1 MKMPSLRTLSMLL
14 ACAATLA
21 ISAPGARAAGP
32 VKLVAAENFY
42 GGIAQQIGGLQ
53 VEVTSVLNNPDQD
66 PHLFETSP
74 AVARQLADARIVIY
88 NGADYDP
95 WMVKMLAAAPKPN
108 RSVIVVADLVHAKS
122 GANPH
127 LWYDPATMPKVA
139 QAIAAALSK
148 ADPDH
153 ASDYAA
159 RLDSTRKALARVDAR
174 VKSMRT
180 KWAGTPV
187 TATEPVFGLMAQAL
201 GLQMRNA
208 DFQRA
213 VMNDTE
219 PSARDIAAFE
229 DDLRQHKVKALIVNK
244 QVSDNLTRRLIGI
257 AQKAKVPVV
266 PVTETQPADTTFQDW
281 MLAQLDALDKA
292 LKEAGS

>member
-1 MKMPSLRTLSMLL
+1 MKPL
-14 ACAATLA
+14 AGLIIVAALA
-21 ISAPGARAAGP
+21 AASPGQAAGP

-74 AVARQLADARIVIY
+74 AVARQLADARIVVT
-88 NGADYDP
+88 NGAGYDP
-95 WMVKMLAAAPKPN
+95 WMAKLLRATAKPD
-108 RSVIVVADLVHAKS
+108 RIVIVVADLVQAKP

-127 LWYDPATMPKVA
+127 LWYDPATMTQVA
-139 QAIAAALSK
+139 RAIAAALGK
-148 ADPDH
+148 VDPDH
-153 ASDYAA
+153 ASDHAA
-159 RLDSTRKALARVDAR
+159 RLDSTLKLLARVEAR
-174 VKSMRT
+174 VKSLRT

-187 TATEPVFGLMAQAL
+187 TATEPVFGPMAQAL
-201 GLQMRNA
+201 GLKMRNA

-213 VMNDTE
+213 VMNDIE
-219 PSARDIAAFE
+219 PSARDIAALE
-229 DDLRQHKVKALIVNK
+229 NDLRQQKVKALIVNK

-266 PVTETQPADTTFQDW
+266 QVTEMQPADSTFQGW
-281 MLAQLDALDKA
+281 MLSELDALDKA